1 MNDHVRAQKYKQRF
15 RVLQVDIVVYFIKKK
30 IQKIQE
36 LIQNF

>member
-30 IQKIQE
+30 IQIQE